1 MSEGKLIIISAPS
14 GTGKG
19 TIISLLTS
27 QSSRFWVSVSATTRN
42 PRGQEQNGV
51 EYHFLTR
58 EAFEDMIE
66 NHELLEYAEY
76 SGNYYGTPLLP
87 LMAARR
93 AGKDVILEIEVN
105 GFLQVKEL
113 APDAV
118 SIFIRP
124 PSLEEL
130 ERRLRGRGTDS
141 EEAIQKRLKR
151 ASEELL
157 MADRFDYVV
166 VNDVAQ
172 RAADE
177 IIEIINKQE

>member
-19 TIISLLTS
+19 TIISLLTA
-27 QSSRFWVSVSATTRN
+27 QSNRFWVSVSATTRD

-51 EYHFLTR
+51 EYHFLSR

-118 SIFIRP
+118 SIFIQP

-141 EEAIQKRLKR
+141 EEAIQKRLRR

-157 MADRFDYVV
+157 MSDQFDYVV

-177 IIEIINKQE
+177 IIEIITKQE